1 MNNHHLLSATADENA
16 GAVASGAAGGRMDV
30 DNQHAALWPNENDV
44 DEQMHTLM
52 NEPFV
57 LRIQD
62 FFNLTL
68 EKIKNDHDKRNEF
81 LSLCRTFDKA

>member
-1 MNNHHLLSATADENA
+1 MSKQLFSAEEN
-16 GAVASGAAGGRMDV
+16 GRMEV
-30 DNQHAALWPNENDV
+30 DNHPLWPNENDV

-68 EKIKNDHDKRNEF
+68 EKIKNDQDKRNEF
-81 LSLCRTFDKA
+81 LGLCRTFDKT